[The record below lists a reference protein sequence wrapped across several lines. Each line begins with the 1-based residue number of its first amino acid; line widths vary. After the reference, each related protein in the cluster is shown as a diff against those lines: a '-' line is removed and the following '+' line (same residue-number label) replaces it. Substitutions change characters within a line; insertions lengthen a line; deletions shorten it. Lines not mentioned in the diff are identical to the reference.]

1 MPRKIALAAEAYLP
15 GKCLL
20 ARAHF
25 TRAGG
30 IANNQTAF
38 SDRRI
43 HGGGRVASA
52 RAVVSG
58 GADCAPQRD
67 AIVSA
72 MQQAAALDCSNIT
85 NPYGDGRASE
95 RIVAVLRAL
104 EAPRDLLRKTF
115 RLQSV

>member
-67 AIVSA
+67 REGVPPVNSTL
-72 MQQAAALDCSNIT
+72 QQ
-85 NPYGDGRASE
+85 GRGQHRPDRGASE
-95 RIVAVLRAL
+95 ITDRSGAVIA
-104 EAPRDLLRKTF
+104 
-115 RLQSV
+115 

>member
-58 GADCAPQRD
+58 GPTARRS
-67 AIVSA
+67 AIA
-72 MQQAAALDCSNIT
+72 
-85 NPYGDGRASE
+85 RAF
-95 RIVAVLRAL
+95 LR
-104 EAPRDLLRKTF
+104 
-115 RLQSV
+115 